1 MDFQLPTP
9 TPTPVDSL
17 IDDQAHAADARPLR
31 PRRASRPVV
40 HDESW
45 LIDGLRLGDDA
56 VFEWFMDH
64 YHERLLAV
72 ARRYLSEEDA
82 RDAVQDALIALIR
95 SIDGF
100 EAKSALSTWL
110 HRVVVNACLTK
121 LRSRRRKP
129 EESLPPT
136 LEQVLATSA
145 EAGLDRAFETAEV
158 DAWVQDAIGSLP
170 EPHRTVI
177 QLRDIRQH
185 DTRQTATLMN
195 ITPAAVKTR
204 LHRAR
209 KILREQL
216 ERDTAAVA

>member
-9 TPTPVDSL
+9 TPNPVDSW
-17 IDDQAHAADARPLR
+17 IDDQAHAAAARPTR
-31 PRRASRPVV
+31 PRRASQPVV
-40 HDESW
+40 HDEGW

-56 VFEWFMDH
+56 AFEWFMDH
-64 YHERLLAV
+64 YHERMLAV
-72 ARRYLSEEDA
+72 ARRYLGEEDA

-95 SIDGF
+95 TIDRF

-136 LEQVLATSA
+136 LEQVLVTSA

-158 DAWVQDAIGSLP
+158 DAWVQDAVRSLP

-177 QLRDIRQH
+177 ELRDIRQH
-185 DTRQTATLMN
+185 DTRQTAGLMK

-209 KILREQL
+209 AILREQL
-216 ERDTAAVA
+216 ERDTAACA

>member
-1 MDFQLPTP
+1 MDFELPTP
-9 TPTPVDSL
+9 TPDPVDSW
-17 IDDQAHAADARPLR
+17 IPEQAHSAAARPTRL
-31 PRRASRPVV
+31 RRASQPVV

-56 VFEWFMDH
+56 AFEWFMGR
-64 YHERLLAV
+64 YHERMLAV
-72 ARRYLSEEDA
+72 ARRYLGEEDA

-95 SIDGF
+95 TIDRF

-110 HRVVVNACLTK
+110 HRVVVNVCLTK

-129 EESLPPT
+129 EESLSPT
-136 LEQVLATSA
+136 LDEVLLTSA
-145 EAGLDRAFETAEV
+145 EGGLDRAFETAEV
-158 DAWVQDAIGSLP
+158 DAWVQDSIRALP

-185 DTRQTATLMN
+185 DTRQTAALMK

-209 KILREQL
+209 ALLREQL
-216 ERDTAAVA
+216 ERDSVAYA